1 MTIPELTQSIM
12 KAMNVK
18 DEWNCIKYMKDN
30 AIIENGA
37 INCAI
42 NCAIDSAEFTMA

>member
-12 KAMNVK
+12 EAMDVK
-18 DEWNCIKYMKDN
+18 DRMARNYIKYMKDN

-42 NCAIDSAEFTMA
+42 DSAEFTMA